1 MMKKMIF
8 CCVMAAFGMGQVSAQ
23 DVDDLGIFNH
33 LGAGIGV
40 GTTGISI
47 DVAAPISPYVAVRA
61 GMGIFPTI
69 KVKTDLDL
77 DFDNATREAYNQTMG
92 HYPEN
97 EVAVEGKTSMTTGHL
112 LFDIFPFKTSSFHFT
127 AGAYFGGSKIVKVNN
142 RESGVLNDIY
152 TFNSQHASTLGVDRI
167 GVDLGDYFLEPD
179 ANGNVKAN
187 IKVNGFRPYLG
198 VGFGRPVPMKHRV
211 TCNFDMGVQF
221 WGKPKVY
228 AEGLN
233 GETQLTESDTNGK
246 DGGAIKT
253 ISKIAVW
260 PVLNVRVAVRLF

>member
-1 MMKKMIF
+1 M
-8 CCVMAAFGMGQVSAQ
+8 CALMALGGVGQASAQ

-33 LGAGIGV
+33 VGAGLGV

-47 DVAAPISPYVAVRA
+47 DVAAPITPYVAVRA
-61 GMGIFPTI
+61 GVGIFPTI

-77 DFDNATREAYNQTMG
+77 DFDNTTRDAYNNYMG
-92 HYPEN
+92 HYPDSK
-97 EVAVEGKTSMTTGHL
+97 VSVEGKTSLTTGHL
-112 LFDIFPFKTSSFHFT
+112 LFDIFPFKSSSFHFT
-127 AGAYFGGSKIVKVNN
+127 AGAYFGGSKVVEVYN
-142 RESGVLNDIY
+142 RESGILDDIY
-152 TFNSQHASTLGVDRI
+152 TFNQQASTYGVDKI

-179 ANGNVKAN
+179 ANGNVAAK

-198 VGFGRPVPMKHRV
+198 IGFGRPIPMKHRV
-211 TCNFDMGVQF
+211 TCNFDLGVQF
-221 WGKPKVY
+221 WGSPKVY
-228 AEGLN
+228 TEGLN
-233 GETQLTESDTNGK
+233 GEKQLTEQDTKGD